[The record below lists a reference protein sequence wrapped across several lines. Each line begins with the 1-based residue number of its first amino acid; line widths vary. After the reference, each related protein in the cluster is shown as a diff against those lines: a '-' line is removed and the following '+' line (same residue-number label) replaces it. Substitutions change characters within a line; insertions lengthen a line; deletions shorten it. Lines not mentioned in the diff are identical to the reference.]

1 MADDKKNEK
10 PAPAPAQPAKELP
23 PFVLKLKKH
32 LATLLE
38 LIQKIKK
45 SKKLNS
51 GLAFIKKLGW
61 MGWLKI
67 SSCILF
73 FVLIFVVYK
82 YTPHIKNLWRF
93 PYMSTFQEVATSSRE
108 IPADEDIIRYAN
120 DLLAP
125 QYMVQL
131 NKIVVN
137 LLPSARS
144 TRNPMMAF
152 DLYIRADSE
161 EATVEIKT
169 REKQFQDH
177 LQRFSESL
185 TYDQIQ
191 TEEGKQTWKLKMR
204 KELNAILNNGRIR
217 DIYFK
222 NLIIKP

>member
-1 MADDKKNEK
+1 MADNKKNEK
-10 PAPAPAQPAKELP
+10 PAQPDAQPAKPLP
-23 PFVLKLKKH
+23 PFLLKLKKF
-32 LATLLE
+32 A
-38 LIQKIKK
+38 LIVGEFLKKIKN
-45 SKKLNS
+45 SKTLNS
-51 GLAFIKKLGW
+51 GIAFIKKLGW

-73 FVLIFVVYK
+73 VVLAAVAYKFV
-82 YTPHIKNLWRF
+82 PHIKNIWKF
-93 PYMSTFQEVATSSRE
+93 PYLSSFHDVATNVRE
-108 IPADEDIIRYAN
+108 IPQDEDVIRYAN

-125 QYMVQL
+125 QYMVQI
-131 NKIVVN
+131 NKVVVN

-144 TRNPMMAF
+144 TKNPMMAF

-177 LQRFSESL
+177 LQRFTESL

-191 TEEGKQTWKLKMR
+191 SEEGKQTWKLKMR
-204 KELNAILNNGRIR
+204 KELNAILNNGKVR